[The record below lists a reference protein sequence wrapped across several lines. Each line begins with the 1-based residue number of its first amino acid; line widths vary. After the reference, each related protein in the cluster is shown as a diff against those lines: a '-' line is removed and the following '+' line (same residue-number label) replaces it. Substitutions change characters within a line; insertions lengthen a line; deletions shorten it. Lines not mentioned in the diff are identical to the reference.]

1 MLPISIRDFIADN
14 RNISDE
20 EMRLAFEK
28 LDALAWL
35 NCLEA
40 GLDTRLDEIE
50 SLSHPLSN
58 FEANILTQAKLYCQA
73 YPFVLLDSPVS
84 TSQDK
89 PRFMRWVE
97 SQKGKSTI
105 LFTSHD
111 LDLIKIADHVIV
123 LDHGSVSYAG
133 PLADENKAEIPEEAQ

>member
-1 MLPISIRDFIADN
+1 
-14 RNISDE
+14 
-20 EMRLAFEK
+20 
-28 LDALAWL
+28 
-35 NCLEA
+35 
-40 GLDTRLDEIE
+40 
-50 SLSHPLSN
+50 
-58 FEANILTQAKLYCQA
+58 
-73 YPFVLLDSPVS
+73 
-84 TSQDK
+84 
-89 PRFMRWVE
+89 MRWVE